1 MEKKIL
7 KCEYT
12 KHWNHF
18 PIIQLQIEKIWQ
30 SVPSVDF
37 LPLINKPFKKN
48 LINDIKNNGMHFPI
62 MVVKSNHKELLEA
75 KEKFGEKI
83 SMLPFWHNDHD
94 PQSKYE
100 WGVWGGSQRVDV
112 AKILGYTH
120 IDSAVIPS
128 IAKAISLQ
136 KTMREPFKEKYYQ

>member
-1 MEKKIL
+1 MAKKIL

-30 SVPSVDF
+30 SVPAVDF

-83 SMLPFWHNDHD
+83 SMLPFWHNDHTID
-94 PQSKYE
+94 QT
-100 WGVWGGSQRVDV
+100 
-112 AKILGYTH
+112 AKGHCLQLSVPLIPHPKDGYTG
-120 IDSAVIPS
+120 
-128 IAKAISLQ
+128 L
-136 KTMREPFKEKYYQ
+136 PFPKMLCRGYL